1 MLRPYFGQ
9 RATLAVGEVP
19 VSNAKAYA
27 LGRTIVVEP
36 STPSP
41 IIVFN
46 TLGQVVYK
54 ASTALP
60 NAKVEIRNLKPG
72 LYLVKVGAEAPH
84 KIVVY

>member
-9 RATLAVGEVP
+9 RATLAIGEVP

-36 STPSP
+36 SAPSP

-60 NAKVEIRNLKPG
+60 NAKVEIRNLKAG